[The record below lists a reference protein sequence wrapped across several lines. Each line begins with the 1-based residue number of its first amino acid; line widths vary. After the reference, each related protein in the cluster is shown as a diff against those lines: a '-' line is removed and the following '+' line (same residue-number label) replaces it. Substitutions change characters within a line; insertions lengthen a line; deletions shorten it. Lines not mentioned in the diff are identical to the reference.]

1 MGSWRTVVEQSMLL
15 ATSAGK
21 LRVGKIP
28 TELVI
33 REGFMEEAAAVPD
46 LKDSQALAGQ
56 RGREGISRG
65 GSAGA
70 QVWRLQQ

>member
-1 MGSWRTVVEQSMLL
+1 MEQSMLL